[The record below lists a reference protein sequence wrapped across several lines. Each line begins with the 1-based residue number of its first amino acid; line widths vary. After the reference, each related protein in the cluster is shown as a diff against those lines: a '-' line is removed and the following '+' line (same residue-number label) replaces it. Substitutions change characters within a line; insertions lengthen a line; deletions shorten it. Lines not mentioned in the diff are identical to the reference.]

1 MNLKDY
7 LALLNNSPAEIEFSD
22 TMETIDAMYDFS
34 PAAFRNGETENAAG
48 ENNGSCKLF
57 AFAQLQGLD
66 EQQTLG
72 CFGAYYRDDVLKHPK
87 GNDHQNIRNFMKSG
101 WPGIKFY
108 GTALTLKP

>member
-1 MNLKDY
+1 MNHKDY

-34 PAAFRNGETENAAG
+34 PAGFRNGEVENAAG

-66 EQQTLG
+66 EQQTLS
-72 CFGAYYRDDVLKHPK
+72 CFGAYYHDDVLKHPE